1 MNNQR
6 WKFVRTQGIVDIKRP
21 DTPPPPTPPPPFHIQ
36 EKTVIQLNKLAALHS
51 YQKMAHSS
59 WTKDGQWSDR
69 GTHVMETFFVSYYVA
84 VMMEMEKVKGGF
96 AGTPASM
103 CSV

>member
-1 MNNQR
+1 
-6 WKFVRTQGIVDIKRP
+6 
-21 DTPPPPTPPPPFHIQ
+21 
-36 EKTVIQLNKLAALHS
+36 
-51 YQKMAHSS
+51 
-59 WTKDGQWSDR
+59 
-69 GTHVMETFFVSYYVA
+69 METFFVSYYVA